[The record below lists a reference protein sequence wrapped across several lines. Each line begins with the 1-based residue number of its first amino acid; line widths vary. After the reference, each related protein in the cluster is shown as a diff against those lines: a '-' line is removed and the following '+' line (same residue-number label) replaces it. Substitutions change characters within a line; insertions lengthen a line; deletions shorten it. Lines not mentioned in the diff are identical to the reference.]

1 MPAKKKELQNSNI
14 DEATAYLIEM
24 GVSEE
29 KAKAR
34 AKSLPS
40 MNLNGE
46 SPFTFAGSQY
56 RPDLF
61 RYSVVSNDKQQRDL
75 ERKGFT
81 KLPESADVYQIGVS
95 GGRIMVRDIDIDRKA
110 KAERARRDYDRRN
123 AKNRKSGGVL
133 DQETGARFDITSN
146 ASPATAIEGAY

>member
-1 MPAKKKELQNSNI
+1 MPNKKKEIRST
-14 DEATAYLIEM
+14 DEATAFLIEM
-24 GVSEE
+24 GVSEA

-40 MNLNGE
+40 MNVNGE
-46 SPFTFAGSQY
+46 SLFTFAGSAY

-61 RYSVVSNDKQQRDL
+61 RYSVVSSDKQQRDL

-81 KLPESADVYQIGVS
+81 RLPDEADVYQIGV
-95 GGRIMVRDIDIDRKA
+95 GAGRIMVRDVELDRKA
-110 KAERARRDYDRRN
+110 KADRAKRDYDRRN
-123 AKNRKSGGVL
+123 AKNKKSGGVL

-146 ASPATAIEGAY
+146 ASPAIATEGVY